1 MNLGELITIK
11 TLEESENPTDKHTPY
26 AAEIRLFSC
35 VQMGDTEKLI
45 AELTGIASSIIT
57 GKLSEDVIM
66 QYKYLA
72 VSTITLATRYAIQG
86 GLSEKIA
93 YEFSDRVIMAVD
105 GMTAKEEIILY
116 VGNEIITLTEMVQ
129 KSKLHPMQSPHVRK
143 CMRYINENINSR
155 ITVSLLSDNCG
166 ISSDYLSQIFKE
178 ETGENL
184 SSYILRKKLEKAKEL
199 LLQGK
204 SSKEICNLLCF
215 SSQSHFIT
223 SFKKYYHMT
232 PTQYLKMTK

>member
-1 MNLGELITIK
+1 MNIGELITIR
-11 TLEESENPTDKHTPY
+11 TLQENEKSDFKHTPY
-26 AAEIRLFSC
+26 SAEIRLFSC
-35 VQMGDTEKLI
+35 VQMGDTEMLMS
-45 AELTGIASSIIT
+45 ELRNIASSITT
-57 GKLSEDVIM
+57 GKLSDDVIM

-72 VSTITLATRYAIQG
+72 VSTVTLATRYAIQG

-105 GMTAKEEIILY
+105 GMSSKEEIILY
-116 VGNEIITLTEMVQ
+116 VGNEIITLTNMVQ

-143 CMRYINENINSR
+143 CMRYINENITSKLS
-155 ITVSLLSDNCG
+155 VGLLSEHCG

-184 SSYILRKKLEKAKEL
+184 SSYILRKKLEKAKGL
-199 LLQGK
+199 LIQGK
-204 SSKEICNLLCF
+204 PCKEVCSFLSF

-232 PTQYLKMTK
+232 PTEYLKMIR

>member
-11 TLEESENPTDKHTPY
+11 TLEESENPNDKHTPY
-26 AAEIRLFSC
+26 SAEIRLFSC
-35 VQMGDTEKLI
+35 VQMGDTEKLMS
-45 AELTGIASSIIT
+45 ELTGIASSIIT
-57 GKLSEDVIM
+57 GKLSNDVLM

-105 GMTAKEEIILY
+105 GMTTKEEIVLY
-116 VGNEIITLTEMVQ
+116 VGGEIITLTELVK
-129 KSKLHPMQSPHVRK
+129 KSRLHPMQSPHVRK
-143 CMRYINENINSR
+143 CMCYVNENIFSK
-155 ITVSLLSDNCG
+155 ISVSLLSDYCG
-166 ISSDYLSQIFKE
+166 ISSDYLSQVFKE

-199 LLQGK
+199 LSQGK
-204 SSKEICNLLCF
+204 RAKEICSLLAF

-232 PTQYLKMTK
+232 PTEYRKLLK

>member
-1 MNLGELITIK
+1 MNIGELITIR
-11 TLEESENPTDKHTPY
+11 TLEENENPQVKHTPY
-26 AAEIRLFSC
+26 SAEIKLFSC
-35 VQMGDTEKLI
+35 VQMGDTEKLMS
-45 AELTGIASSIIT
+45 ELKSIASSIIT
-57 GKLSEDVIM
+57 GKLSDDVIM

-72 VSTITLATRYAIQG
+72 VSTVTLATRYAIQG

-105 GMTAKEEIILY
+105 GMTSKEEIILY
-116 VGNEIITLTEMVQ
+116 VGNEIITLTNMVQ
-129 KSKLHPMQSPHVRK
+129 NSKLHPLQSPHVRK
-143 CMRYINENINSR
+143 CMRYINENITSK
-155 ITVSLLSDNCG
+155 ISVVILSEHCG

-199 LLQGK
+199 LIQGK
-204 SSKEICNLLCF
+204 SSKEICSFLAF

-232 PTQYLKMTK
+232 PSQYLKMIK